1 MYLLDRLGRL
11 AMSTSCSFRLRRLA
25 GYFLSALHHHQEA
38 TLSNASLDLHISKAT
53 IVRFA
58 QAAGFDGFP
67 SFWNC
72 LVNDYGFWSNYE
84 QASFRPSAAVSA
96 PAGEHL
102 NALTRRLRSHQHIF
116 VYGRSIYTGLLES
129 LWTTLQNS
137 GHCIYL
143 MDGWEVE
150 PLFSA
155 LRDFEEDGLVLII
168 EPELTLQDFLPL
180 CLAGEPLSWQVLSC
194 SIPKVYLGP
203 GRPQGG
209 IQVFASFDPRPGSY
223 PENSRQLLESAWAM
237 MERIRKEDAI

>member
-1 MYLLDRLGRL
+1 MYLLDRLGSL

-84 QASFRPSAAVSA
+84 RAALRLPAPSSSA
-96 PAGEHL
+96 PAGL
-102 NALTRRLRSHQHIF
+102 KALTGQLGCRSHLFI
-116 VYGRSIYTGLLES
+116 YGRSLYTSLLES
-129 LWTTLQNS
+129 LWTMLQNQ
-137 GHCIYL
+137 GQHVYR

-155 LRDFEEDGLVLII
+155 LRDYEEDALVLII

-194 SIPKVYLGP
+194 TIPKVYLGP
-203 GRPQGG
+203 GRAQSG
-209 IQVFASFDPRPGSY
+209 IEVFGNFDPRPGSY
-223 PENSRQLLESAWAM
+223 PENSRQLLESTWAM
-237 MERIRKEDAI
+237 METIRKEDAI